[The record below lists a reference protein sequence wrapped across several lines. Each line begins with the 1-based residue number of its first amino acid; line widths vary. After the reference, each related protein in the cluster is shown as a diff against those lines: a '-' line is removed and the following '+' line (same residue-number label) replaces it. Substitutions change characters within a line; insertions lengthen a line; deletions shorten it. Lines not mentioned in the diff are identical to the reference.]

1 MKKILRY
8 SLLLFILLLIPI
20 TTVNA
25 KEKTLG
31 QWKTEL
37 NKIQKQLE
45 DTNNKK
51 AQNQKDIDNTNSRIN
66 SIYSQMEKINS
77 DIDKKTKESEQLE
90 KDIDKKNNETKDLMR
105 YYQVSSSGSSMLEY
119 IMGAESLTDLIY
131 RLSITEQISNYNK
144 KVVEEMNSMIKENDK
159 IAVGISGGKD
169 SLTLLY
175 ALSHLRK
182 FYPDKFDIVAVTVD
196 LGFDNLNLEEI
207 REFCKKLGVEYQI
220 IKTQIAEVVFQ
231 VRKESNPCSL
241 CAKMRKGALNDAI
254 KELGCNKVAYAH
266 HKDDLLESMMMS
278 FLFEGRIHT
287 FAPVTYLDRS
297 GLTVIRPL
305 LFLYEGDVK
314 GFVKE
319 YNLPVVKSPCPVDG
333 STKRENVKNLI
344 GEINHQYPGAKARMI
359 RAVIDDI
366 VNPDCPPQN

>member
-1 MKKILRY
+1 MNTQK
-8 SLLLFILLLIPI
+8 LLSY
-20 TTVNA
+20 TR
-25 KEKTLG
+25 
-31 QWKTEL
+31 
-37 NKIQKQLE
+37 
-45 DTNNKK
+45 K
-51 AQNQKDIDNTNSRIN
+51 AVD
-66 SIYSQMEKINS
+66 E
-77 DIDKKTKESEQLE
+77 
-90 KDIDKKNNETKDLMR
+90 
-105 YYQVSSSGSSMLEY
+105 
-119 IMGAESLTDLIY
+119 Y
-131 RLSITEQISNYNK
+131 RLIQD
-144 KVVEEMNSMIKENDK
+144 NDK

-169 SLTLLY
+169 SLALLV
-175 ALSHLRK
+175 ALANLRR
-182 FYPDKFDIVAVTVD
+182 FYPHPFTLEAVTVD
-196 LGFDNLNLEEI
+196 LGNPGFETEKI
-207 REFCKKLGVEYQI
+207 RTFCQELGVNYTCIQTDIAKI
-220 IKTQIAEVVFQ
+220 IFEE
-231 VRKESNPCSL
+231 RKEKNPCSL

-333 STKRENVKNLI
+333 STKREDVKNLI